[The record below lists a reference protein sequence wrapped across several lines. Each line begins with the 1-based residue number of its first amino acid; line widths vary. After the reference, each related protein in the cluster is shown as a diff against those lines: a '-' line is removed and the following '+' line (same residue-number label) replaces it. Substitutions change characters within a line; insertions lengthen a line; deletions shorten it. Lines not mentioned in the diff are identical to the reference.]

1 MNLIKGV
8 GITTIN
14 NLIEQ
19 SQNSGQ
25 SLLKYLMIN
34 VSSLKPSI
42 VKLVTYLKV
51 WKEKLKSYKKITYLA
66 QDFLKN
72 GTYLQQLAG
81 GFEE

>member
-72 GTYLQQLAG
+72 GTYLQQLAD

>member
-72 GTYLQQLAG
+72 GTYLQQLTD